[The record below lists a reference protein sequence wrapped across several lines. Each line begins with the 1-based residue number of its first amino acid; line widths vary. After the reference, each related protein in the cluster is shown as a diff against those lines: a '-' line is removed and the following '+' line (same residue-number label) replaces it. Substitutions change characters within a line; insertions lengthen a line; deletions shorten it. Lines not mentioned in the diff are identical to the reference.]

1 MLLECSQCAKMY
13 RVREGSAAAPTKCP
27 ACGGLLKVSGG
38 APAAPPASGPDPRV
52 KELEAKLASAE
63 RDLSAHKAGA
73 EQKAKE
79 AKEAQANIARLG
91 EDLAKAQGVYKDALK
106 KKEEELEEKLKKIS
120 GLEGEIE
127 KSKASAKSSAPIA
140 ILKAKD
146 SQIQELQEKI
156 SALEEQGSSGKGG
169 GNTGQLEQ
177 DLAEAR
183 ASQEKIAEEL
193 AKEKLHYRE
202 ALLNKEHE
210 VDDLHKKLS
219 TVERQLVEA
228 SGRAQASSSGSSDAD
243 LAAAKS
249 EADQKDKDLSR
260 ALTRIGQLEKIVQDG
275 EQRYRML
282 HQEMD
287 KSREAA
293 EAGGKDGAVLIAE
306 KDGTIAD
313 LNDALAAER
322 LKVGELKKQAQDLE
336 KELQKAK
343 SQPPAAATKVKGET
357 KMRPAAGGGNMEE
370 ARFLAVDLDKSLASV
385 SSQLSA
391 LVSRVKRLH
400 DSLNR
405 TGETSM
411 AAAEATGA
419 QKEAPAESEAEPE
432 APAADVESEAAAPQ
446 EPEAPAEAPAEGE
459 GADALAEAAAET
471 PEENAPESLPLP
483 EAASEEEMASEEPLR
498 DETPAEGTPAAEDEE
513 VAELESLPEPS
524 LESNELPADET
535 LLDMGKMNKPVRKE
549 TRRLT
554 GRRPL
559 PSLPRE
565 PRTTPEVEDQAQ
577 GDEPKKKGF
586 FGKLFGKK

>member
-38 APAAPPASGPDPRV
+38 APAAPAAAAGPDPRL
-52 KELEAKLASAE
+52 KELEAKLAAAD
-63 RDLSAHKAGA
+63 RDLSAHKAAA

-106 KKEEELEEKLKKIS
+106 KKEDELEERQKKVAA
-120 GLEGEIE
+120 LEAEIE
-127 KSKASAKSSAPIA
+127 KSKAAAKGSAPIA

-146 SQIQELQEKI
+146 AQIQELQEKVT
-156 SALEEQGSSGKGG
+156 ALEEQASSAKGG
-169 GNTGQLEQ
+169 GEKTAQLEH
-177 DLAEAR
+177 DLGEAR
-183 ASQEKIAEEL
+183 ASQTKIAEEL

-210 VDDLHKKLS
+210 VEDLHKKLS
-219 TVERQLVEA
+219 TVEKQLVEA
-228 SGRAQASSSGSSDAD
+228 SSRAQASSAGAADAD
-243 LAAAKS
+243 DK
-249 EADQKDKDLSR
+249 KDKELSR
-260 ALTRIGQLEKIVQDG
+260 ALTRITQLEKIVQDG

-282 HQEMD
+282 HAEMD

-293 EAGGKDGAVLIAE
+293 EAGGKDGAKIIAE
-306 KDGTIAD
+306 KDGTITD
-313 LNDALAAER
+313 LNDQLSAER
-322 LKVGELKKQAQDLE
+322 LKVGELKKQTQDLE

-343 SQPPAAATKVKGET
+343 SQAAAAPVSRVKGET

-370 ARFLAVDLDKSLASV
+370 ARFLAGDLDKSLASV

-400 DSLNR
+400 DSLYR

-411 AAAEATGA
+411 EDAQATGPAAAESET
-419 QKEAPAESEAEPE
+419 PAENESAAAADAEPE
-432 APAADVESEAAAPQ
+432 GPSAQ
-446 EPEAPAEAPAEGE
+446 EPEAPAEPPAEGE
-459 GADALAEAAAET
+459 GAEALAEAAAET
-471 PEENAPESLPLP
+471 PEEESQTESLPLP
-483 EAASEEEMASEEPLR
+483 EAAPEDEMEVESAEDPSSEEEAA
-498 DETPAEGTPAAEDEE
+498 PANAADEE
-513 VAELESLPEPS
+513 VAQLESLPEPQV
-524 LESNELPADET
+524 ESNELPADET
-535 LLDMGKMNKPVRKE
+535 LLDMGKMNRPVRKE
-549 TRRLT
+549 TRRIT

-559 PSLPRE
+559 PQLPRE

-577 GDEPKKKGF
+577 SDEPKKKGF